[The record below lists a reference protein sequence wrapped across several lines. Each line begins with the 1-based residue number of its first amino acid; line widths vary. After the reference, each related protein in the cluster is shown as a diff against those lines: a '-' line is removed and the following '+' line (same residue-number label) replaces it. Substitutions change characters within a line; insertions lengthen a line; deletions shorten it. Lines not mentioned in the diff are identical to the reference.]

1 MIFIKNILKK
11 ESISKYSFSLLIFS
25 TFFVLIYNY
34 FHYSPMLGYDAPAH
48 FTYIDYFSRYLPRS
62 FKLPTNLDSREFFSP
77 PIPYIIPSFFQVLCR
92 NVIESSNFLSDCR
105 PFYSK
110 YTLIFQYILFI
121 FTVFIN
127 LKTLGLFFS
136 TKSKLFTSYFLL
148 ISMLSVSYR
157 TFSMIRGEPYI
168 VFFLSLL
175 LYNFVKI
182 SKKNFV
188 FRFSDVMYFGIV
200 IGCLALSR
208 QWAFLLFPGFFLLF
222 FIKKTQNINSYR
234 NFIIGSFFIGFLFSS
249 WFYIGLYLQY
259 SSFTAFN
266 LESLGFSFKNKPQFF
281 YIPEAIHLIE
291 LFKNPVRPHL
301 SNQFIT
307 SLFADT
313 WGDYWGYFSFTSQ
326 YLDVGRN
333 QLNIG
338 SYFGRVNLLSLFTT
352 FVIIYFCLQTKKQ
365 DESNKVV
372 IQYIN
377 LSLIFTLVGYL
388 WFVIS
393 YPEPAGDTVKATYIL
408 QFFYLA
414 IFLASIGLEKLKKE
428 NIYIY
433 NLIVLSLLIIYFH
446 NFQSYMSHFP
456 YDFIN
461 NFRI

>member
-1 MIFIKNILKK
+1 
-11 ESISKYSFSLLIFS
+11 
-25 TFFVLIYNY
+25 
-34 FHYSPMLGYDAPAH
+34 MLGYDAPAH

-157 TFSMIRGEPYI
+157 TFSMIGGTIYSI
-168 VFFLSLL
+168 FLSLL

-234 NFIIGSFFIGFLFSS
+234 NFIIGSFL
-249 WFYIGLYLQY
+249 
-259 SSFTAFN
+259 
-266 LESLGFSFKNKPQFF
+266 LGFCFLRGFILG
-281 YIPEAIHLIE
+281 YI
-291 LFKNPVRPHL
+291 F
-301 SNQFIT
+301 
-307 SLFADT
+307 
-313 WGDYWGYFSFTSQ
+313 
-326 YLDVGRN
+326 
-333 QLNIG
+333 NI
-338 SYFGRVNLLSLFTT
+338 LL
-352 FVIIYFCLQTKKQ
+352 LQ
-365 DESNKVV
+365 
-372 IQYIN
+372 
-377 LSLIFTLVGYL
+377 
-388 WFVIS
+388 
-393 YPEPAGDTVKATYIL
+393 
-408 QFFYLA
+408 
-414 IFLASIGLEKLKKE
+414 
-428 NIYIY
+428 
-433 NLIVLSLLIIYFH
+433 LLIL
-446 NFQSYMSHFP
+446 
-456 YDFIN
+456 
-461 NFRI
+461 RV